1 MEVAM
6 FATPQVLLVCS
17 DPEGR
22 GALAEVV
29 AHFGVATVSA
39 SSVREAL
46 ATLAR
51 EPIRLV
57 LCDAHPP
64 GGDVRDILAASRTA
78 RNVPVVV
85 ASRLDSWDE
94 YLQVMRWGAFEYI
107 VYPFR
112 REEVK
117 WILEKALRAVS
128 IESPWVESEDA
139 LKTA

>member
-6 FATPQVLLVCS
+6 FGIPQVLLVCS

-22 GALAEVV
+22 GALAEAV
-29 AHFGVATVSA
+29 AHFGVTTVSA

-46 ATLAR
+46 ATLAG

-78 RNVPVVV
+78 RDIPVVV

-94 YLQVMRWGAFEYI
+94 YLKAMRWGAFDYI

-117 WILEKALRAVS
+117 WILEKALRVVS
-128 IESPWVESEDA
+128 ITSPSVESEEA

>member
-1 MEVAM
+1 M

-29 AHFGVATVSA
+29 AHFGVTTVSA

-57 LCDAHPP
+57 LCDARLPD
-64 GGDVRDILAASRTA
+64 GNVRDILAASRTA
-78 RNVPVVV
+78 RDVSVVV

-94 YLQVMRWGAFEYI
+94 YLEAMRWGAFDYI

-117 WILEKALRAVS
+117 WILEKALRVVS
-128 IESPWVESEDA
+128 TESPWVECEDA

>member
-1 MEVAM
+1 M

-29 AHFGVATVSA
+29 AHFGATTVSA
-39 SSVREAL
+39 PSVREAL

-51 EPIRLV
+51 EPIGLV

-64 GGDVRDILAASRTA
+64 GGHVRDILAASRTA
-78 RNVPVVV
+78 HDVPVIV

-94 YLQVMRWGAFEYI
+94 YLEAMRWGAFDYI

-128 IESPWVESEDA
+128 IESSWVETEDA